1 MKTTIFKNILKVLKV
16 LAIYS
21 LASKMITFAI
31 PKLLFMQFR
40 QLHWES
46 FVYLAETTRFQ
57 HMWSF
62 FGRSYY
68 YNVFIGIAEFLI
80 GALILFPRTR
90 LIALL
95 LSLGVCLNIF
105 ILNIEFDV
113 DFAIGHITLDLALT
127 LFLLLEYY
135 KDIYKFFISLGGK
148 FNSVKSVPKYKF
160 FRVFPYIFLVVLSV
174 GYFVLSI
181 YIKSTMSVTDN
192 IVGSY
197 EVKSI
202 KVNDSIIDLSKG
214 SIGRKPMI
222 FFEHNS
228 QLVLSIQDT
237 MYTGFY
243 LIRDEKMSL
252 GFNEPTKFGLK
263 RLIDVDFNENSINGT
278 SEDQIPFQIEY
289 QRLEEKEDYLNGL
302 HRDN

>member
-1 MKTTIFKNILKVLKV
+1 MSNPALRKVLDILKY

-21 LASKMITFAI
+21 LSSKMITFAI

-46 FVYLAETTRFQ
+46 FVYLAEATKFQ

-68 YNVFIGIAEFLI
+68 YNVFIGATEFLI

-90 LIALL
+90 LIALM

-105 ILNIEFDV
+105 ILNIEFEI
-113 DFAIGHITLDLALT
+113 DFAIGHITFDLALT

-135 KDIYKFFISLGGK
+135 QDIYKFFIDLGGK
-148 FNSVKSVPKYKF
+148 LTSVISRPKNKF
-160 FRVFPYIFLVVLSV
+160 LRIFPYVFLIGLSV
-174 GYFVLSI
+174 GYFLVSV
-181 YIKSTMSVTDN
+181 YIKNTMNVSDK

-202 KVNDSIIDLSKG
+202 KVNDSLIDLNKG
-214 SIGRKPMI
+214 SIGTKPML
-222 FFEHNS
+222 FFEHNREF
-228 QLVLSIQDT
+228 VLSIQDT
-237 MYTGFY
+237 LYVGFY
-243 LIRDEKMSL
+243 IIQNEKMSF
-252 GFNEPTKFGLK
+252 GFNEPTHFGFR
-263 RLIDVDFNENSINGT
+263 RLLDAEYNETGARGI
-278 SEDQIPFQIEY
+278 SEDSLRYEINY
-289 QRLEEKEDYLNGL
+289 QRLSEEEDYLNGL
-302 HRDN
+302 YN